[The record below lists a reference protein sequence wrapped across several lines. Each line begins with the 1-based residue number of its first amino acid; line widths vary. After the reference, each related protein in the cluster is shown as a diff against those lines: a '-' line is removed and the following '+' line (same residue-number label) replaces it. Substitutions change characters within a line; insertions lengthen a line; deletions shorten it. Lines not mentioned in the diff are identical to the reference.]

1 MDYKPLD
8 ETTWSDFEQLF
19 GKHKGVRGGCW
30 CVYHRI
36 PASLYNKTTR
46 EERYNLKRSFVKDD
60 QATGIIVYES
70 NEPVG
75 WCNVGKA
82 EYFVQFDRSVAYQE
96 FMQTNTIKPEWRIAC
111 VFVDKHHRKEG
122 LSASVLACAMAY
134 IQSQGGGL
142 VEAFPLHVVN
152 QNKPQYTGTLNQY
165 LALGFEII
173 TRLGKNRVLVRK
185 QIKTSG
191 SI

>member
-1 MDYKPLD
+1 MEYKPLNK
-8 ETTWSDFEQLF
+8 TTWIDFEQLF

-46 EERYNLKRSFVKDD
+46 DERYTLQKSFVDD
-60 QATGIIVYES
+60 EQATGILLYES
-70 NEPVG
+70 NTPIG

-82 EYFVQFDRSVAYQE
+82 EYFVQFDRSVAYQQ
-96 FMQTNTIKPEWRIAC
+96 FKQTDSTKPNWRIAC
-111 VFVDKHHRKEG
+111 VFVDKHHRKKG
-122 LSASVLACAMAY
+122 LSAQALACAIDY

-142 VEAFPLHVVN
+142 VEAFPLHLTN
-152 QNKPQYTGTLNQY
+152 QDKPQYTGTLNQY
-165 LALGFEII
+165 LELGFEII

-191 SI
+191 